1 MPQDL
6 SARFTKS
13 LAHIGKADFRDV
25 FLDEMQAAESS
36 VNLER
41 YCDEGFPDP
50 ESIEF
55 ELDDV
60 FQEAG
65 VCSVRVSCTFTE
77 TVQTGCSRGVR
88 PSGGGQI

>member
-1 MPQDL
+1 
-6 SARFTKS
+6 
-13 LAHIGKADFRDV
+13 
-25 FLDEMQAAESS
+25 MQAAESS

-55 ELDDV
+55 ERDDV

-77 TVQTGCSRGVR
+77 TVQTGCSDVALGHPAAVKFDVILDLE
-88 PSGGGQI
+88 SDTVVFDYVDCTLGYDD